1 MDNNSID
8 IFSDRYQ
15 VSVYNGVSDTIGIVT
30 TLASF
35 LSATNHIADIQ
46 AARAMQDK
54 EQRNSIKKQMP
65 QAVIAGTCSPTRKA
79 ENTAPNGLI
88 CVDIDAQ
95 DNPNINDWAD
105 LKRQLSVIPEI
116 AYISLSF
123 SANGLFLIIPIE
135 YPDKFCYH
143 FLQLEK
149 DFSAMGIVIDHACS
163 DICRMRC
170 MSYDPQ
176 PFINHHSRC
185 YKRMYVPQQ
194 RPIKQVQHHEY
205 DGDDTIS
212 KVASLVNQ
220 ITQTNTN
227 ITASYADWIKAG
239 QALSDLGEDGR
250 DFFHAISSM
259 DVRYSE
265 RQTDKKFDSFL
276 KNTHS
281 VGIGTFFHICKEY
294 GIFAPQEHH
303 TPQMV
308 QLPKEQEEAPQKP
321 SNKPIEIVTNNR
333 TEDGAAQYVDVPIIG
348 EGGKPTN
355 GKVSVCVTDIPKEI
369 QDNPQASLFAVWDWN
384 ATPPMIRTYAAISA
398 NN

>member
-54 EQRNSIKKQMP
+54 EQRNSIKKKMP

-79 ENTAPNGLI
+79 ENTTANGLI

-95 DNPNINDWAD
+95 DNPNINDWQD

-123 SANGLFLIIPIE
+123 SSKGLFLIIPIE
-135 YPDKFCYH
+135 HPDKFCYH
-143 FLQLEK
+143 FLQLEQ
-149 DFSAMGIVIDHACS
+149 DFSAMGLVIDHACS
-163 DICRMRC
+163 DICRMRT

-176 PFINHHSRC
+176 PYINHHARS
-185 YKRMYVPQQ
+185 YKRMYVPQP
-194 RPIKQVQHHEY
+194 RPVKQVQHREY
-205 DGDDTIS
+205 EGDDTMS
-212 KVASLVNQ
+212 KVASLVRQ
-220 ITQTNTN
+220 IEETNTN
-227 ITASYADWIKAG
+227 ITASYDDWIKAG

-281 VGIGTFFHICKEY
+281 IGIGTFFHICKEY

-303 TPQMV
+303 N
-308 QLPKEQEEAPQKP
+308 PQKP
-321 SNKPIEIVTNNR
+321 SDKPIEIVANYR

-355 GKVSVCVTDIPKEI
+355 GKVKVCVTDIPKSI

-384 ATPPMIRTYAAISA
+384 VTPPMVRTYAAISA
-398 NN
+398 NY